1 MRYRKLSASGDYTFG
16 QGLANFYVDQR
27 EAPAQA
33 VLTRLRLLKG
43 EWFADLTAGT
53 DWATRVLGKYTIST
67 YDPEIQQRII
77 GTRGVTALQEY
88 QSQVD
93 PQTRALRVST
103 RISTVYGETQ
113 IEESL

>member
-1 MRYRKLSASGDYTFG
+1 MRYRKQTASGDYTFG
-16 QGLANFYVDQR
+16 QGISNFWVDQR
-27 EAPAQA
+27 EAPALA

-43 EWFADLTAGT
+43 EWFVDQTAGT
-53 DWATRVLGKYTIST
+53 DWATRVLGKYTVST

-77 GTRGVTALQEY
+77 GTKGVTALQEY
-88 QSQVD
+88 QSTVD

-113 IEESL
+113 IQESL